1 LEISSSS
8 LKLRLA
14 LVDIEDLKPHEEVVD
29 TVVAQLAEDIRR
41 DGIVRD
47 PLIVDQDQFVILDGM
62 HRFNSLKR
70 LGCRFAPCC
79 LLDYMSPQVTVGSW
93 FRVFMVED
101 GRSLAQGILSS
112 MKFSYDT
119 KQVELASSSLGPD
132 TIILTRDGT
141 EFSLRD
147 STSILAHC
155 QAAVGIEKQMVKGGL
170 KVTYLSEALAMQWL
184 KSERVNY
191 VIVLPAFTKEMI
203 QNFGSEGVLLPH
215 KVTRHI
221 IPSRPMEIG
230 VPLSL
235 LTDRDISLQE
245 ADEKLDE
252 LLKRR
257 RIERLPPGS
266 VIDGRHY
273 DEELIV
279 FSQ

>member
-14 LVDIEDLKPHEEVVD
+14 LVELEELKPHEEVVE
-29 TVVAQLAEDIRR
+29 TVAAQLAEDIRK

-47 PLIVDQDQFVILDGM
+47 PLIVDEDKFVILDGM

-93 FRVFMVED
+93 FRVFKVED
-101 GRSLAQGILSS
+101 ASSLAQGILSS
-112 MKFSYDT
+112 MKLDFNVKKGEVT
-119 KQVELASSSLGPD
+119 ASSLEPG
-132 TIILTRDGT
+132 TIILAKEGT
-141 EFSLRD
+141 EFSLRG
-147 STSILAHC
+147 STSILEHC
-155 QAAVGIEKQMVKGGL
+155 RAAVSIEKQMVKSGL
-170 KVTYLSEALAMQWL
+170 KVTYLSESLAMQWL
-184 KSERVNY
+184 MSGRANY
-191 VIVLPAFTKEMI
+191 LIALPAFTKEMI
-203 QNFGSEGVLLPH
+203 QRFGLEGVLLPH
-215 KVTRHI
+215 KVTRHV

-235 LTDRDISLQE
+235 LTDRNIPLQE
-245 ADEKLDE
+245 ANEKLEE
-252 LLKRR
+252 LLERR
-257 RIERLPPGS
+257 KIERLPPGS

-279 FSQ
+279 FSY

>member
-1 LEISSSS
+1 MEICSSS

-14 LVDIEDLKPHEEVVD
+14 LVEIEKLKPHEEVIEA
-29 TVVAQLAEDIRR
+29 VVAQLAEDIRK

-47 PLIVDQDQFVILDGM
+47 PLIVDQDQFIILDGM
-62 HRFNSLKR
+62 HRFSSLKR

-93 FRVFMVED
+93 FRAFTVE
-101 GRSLAQGILSS
+101 GASSLAQGILSS
-112 MKFSYDT
+112 MKSDYNM
-119 KQVELASSSLGPD
+119 KQIELGPSSIEPD
-132 TIILTRDGT
+132 TIILTKDGA
-141 EFSLRD
+141 EFSLRY

-155 QAAVGIEKQMVKGGL
+155 QAAVSIEKQMVASGL
-170 KVTYLSEALAMQWL
+170 KVTYLSECMAIQWL
-184 KSERVNY
+184 KSERANY
-191 VIVLPAFTKEMI
+191 VIVLPPFTKEMI
-203 QNFGSEGVLLPH
+203 RKFGSEGILLPH

-235 LTDRDISLQE
+235 LTDRSISLRE
-245 ADEKLDE
+245 ADEKLDQ
-252 LLKRR
+252 LLKQRK
-257 RIERLPPGS
+257 IERRPPGS

-279 FSQ
+279 FSH

>member
-1 LEISSSS
+1 LELSSSS
-8 LKLRLA
+8 LRLRLA
-14 LVDIEDLKPHEEVVD
+14 LVKIEELKPHEEVVD
-29 TVVAQLAEDIRR
+29 AVVAHLAEEIRR

-47 PLIVDQDQFVILDGM
+47 PLIVDQDRLIILDGM

-93 FRVFMVED
+93 FRAFTVED
-101 GRSLAQGILSS
+101 AGSLARGILSS
-112 MKFSYDT
+112 MKFDFSV
-119 KQVELASSSLGPD
+119 KQMGLAPTPLEPN
-132 TIILTRDGT
+132 TIILTKDGA
-141 EFSLRD
+141 EFSLRY
-147 STSILAHC
+147 STSTLAHC
-155 QAAVGIEKQMVKGGL
+155 QAAVSIEKQMVKSGL
-170 KVTYLSEALAMQWL
+170 KVTYLSESMAVQWL
-184 KSERVNY
+184 MSERANC

-203 QNFGSEGVLLPH
+203 RKFGSEGILLPH

-235 LTDRDISLQE
+235 LTDRNVSLQE

-252 LLKRR
+252 LLERR
-257 RIERLPPGS
+257 KIERRPPGS

-279 FSQ
+279 FSH